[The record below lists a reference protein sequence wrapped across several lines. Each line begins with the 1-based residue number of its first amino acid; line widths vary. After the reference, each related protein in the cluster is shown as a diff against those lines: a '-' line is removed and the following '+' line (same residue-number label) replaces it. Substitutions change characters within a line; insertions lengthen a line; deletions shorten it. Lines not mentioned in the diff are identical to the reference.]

1 MRSLLTGSD
10 ICGQNSNVCIQQR
23 RMKGLFIITM
33 TAARLSYVVAILYSV
48 SGHDIFFFV
57 NILTLLRSTLHYRL
71 LTASDQ
77 LPDSDCLAPSHI
89 SE

>member
-10 ICGQNSNVCIQQR
+10 ICGRNSNVCIQQR
-23 RMKGLFIITM
+23 RMKGLTM
-33 TAARLSYVVAILYSV
+33 TAARLSYVVAVLYSV

-77 LPDSDCLAPSHI
+77 LRDSDCLAPSHI